1 MVKSLPGN
9 AIRSNRKSIPQDLD
23 ELIFTVRRGQKEREE
38 DSKGK
43 DLSQGTAFAPNTLA
57 LCIANTLAA
66 GFQKQ
71 VPISLHVAKELFCFR
86 GRVDARSK
94 AW

>member
-1 MVKSLPGN
+1 LPGN

-23 ELIFTVRRGQKEREE
+23 ELIFTVRRGQKERE

-86 GRVDARSK
+86 GSFASRRVERSE
-94 AW
+94 

>member
-1 MVKSLPGN
+1 VVKSLPGN

-23 ELIFTVRRGQKEREE
+23 ELIFTAAGDRKSGKTPKV
-38 DSKGK
+38 K

-57 LCIANTLAA
+57 LSIANTLAA

-86 GRVDARSK
+86 AGVDARSK